1 MFGSNRRFSVTG
13 STLRSVPVGQTRA
26 NPVHRSSSPELS
38 TMFGGG
44 MLGNTGNT
52 SVNVYASGPLA
63 STTMLNSLVPEYE
76 DYLRRYYHDIYYM
89 DAVAGTAVDL
99 MSAFPFSE
107 YTLTGIDQKKLDKYA
122 ESLTRINV
130 RSLMPEIS
138 TAYLVDGS
146 SINSFLFNREEK
158 IFIDLILYSV
168 DNCVIQQVPFYSQDP
183 MIVVNNTQQ
192 MIEFMNSRDKNA
204 EAFLRLLPKDLVRT
218 FSNAQFK
225 LDPYTTLYL
234 SRRTLPGAEP
244 TSFLKRVLPIYILEK
259 VLYRGTIV
267 EANKRQR
274 SMLHV
279 AMGDDTHTFTPEEMA
294 ETVNQFQLA
303 DLDPL
308 GAVIGTRN
316 DVQASELRQGGDFWK
331 WTDTI
336 EQLVP
341 YKLRALGIGEAFLS
355 QDATFSNAET
365 SLSVFMENLDQYRS
379 FLTYETFTNKLFP
392 IVAIANDYFKPGK
405 KTDTNSRSALNYQA
419 SNSSDLEIPTV
430 HWHKE
435 LSARDED
442 NMMDTLTTLT
452 EKGFPVPMRMWAA
465 AGRIDM
471 SAYLHDLAQDK
482 QVREQIAKAS
492 GLDPSKIGAAGDGM
506 GDDNMQFARLRSL
519 MEQAS
524 GRSAGHSLASLNGRV
539 RPQNMLSRDFG
550 EQGEVVGR
558 TATGKPTY
566 ILNQKKAQA
575 LANDKIWKA
584 MRSLKD
590 PHNYNM
596 ALGRARDRMG
606 GIPDL
611 AGVPANHPTIKNRS
625 GTKRRSPL

>member
-13 STLRSVPVGQTRA
+13 SSIRSAPVGQSMNR
-26 NPVHRSSSPELS
+26 PSVQRSRTPEISS
-38 TMFGGG
+38 MFGGG

-76 DYLRRYYHDIYYM
+76 DYLRRYYHDIYYT
-89 DAVAGTAVDL
+89 DAVAGTCVDL
-99 MSAFPFSE
+99 MSSFPFSE
-107 YTLTGIDQKKLDKYA
+107 YTLTGVDQAKLDKYA

-146 SINSFLFNREEK
+146 SINSFLFNRDEK

-192 MIEFMNSRDKNA
+192 MIQFMNSNDRNA
-204 EAFLRLLPKDLVRT
+204 KAFLRLLPQDLVHT
-218 FSNAQFK
+218 FRQAAFK

-244 TSFLKRVLPIYILEK
+244 TSFLKRILPIYLLEK

-279 AMGDDTHTFTPEEMA
+279 SMGDDTHTFTPEEMA

-355 QDATFSNAET
+355 QDANFSNAET

-405 KTDTNSRSALNYQA
+405 KVDTNNRSALNYQA

-442 NMMDTLTTLT
+442 NMMDTLSTLT
-452 EKGFPVPMRMWAA
+452 EKGFPIPMRMWAA
-465 AGRIDM
+465 AGRVDM

-482 QVREQIAKAS
+482 DVRDKIAEAS
-492 GLDPSKIGAAGDGM
+492 GLDPKKIGAAGSGM
-506 GDDNMQFARLRSL
+506 GDGMEFAQLRSL
-519 MEQAS
+519 MDQAS
-524 GRSAGHSLASLNGRV
+524 GHSPGHSLANMTGRV

-550 EQGEVVGR
+550 ESGEVVGQ
-558 TATGKPTY
+558 TPTGKAKY
-566 ILNQKKAQA
+566 ILNQKGAQA
-575 LANDKIWKA
+575 KANDQIWRA

-590 PHNYNM
+590 PNKYKA
-596 ALGRARDRMG
+596 ALSRAAERLG
-606 GIPDL
+606 GIPDMV
-611 AGVPANHPTIKNRS
+611 GVPSDHPTSRGRS
-625 GTKRRSPL
+625 TKRRSPL